1 MDNSRSQVSY
11 TGAVSCTSTQQSKSK
26 GRVSSSSSAKTLD
39 EVGEVMP
46 EMQLCDGKCGQMV
59 LVSKMTKLS
68 CAHIFCEGCV
78 DEGRKDHAECAV
90 SASRKRSRRTK
101 PKHLKDRKVIFEYDS
116 QRAALWIQ
124 PNMTY
129 EQIIGLLIPIFSLP
143 DDYKITLTYLA
154 EESLTEKADLTSTHL
169 KRRHTTGLLPT
180 SGVVLVTATP

>member
-90 SASRKRSRRTK
+90 S
-101 PKHLKDRKVIFEYDS
+101 
-116 QRAALWIQ
+116 
-124 PNMTY
+124 